1 MIAPNPTS
9 PHPGGAGPHILTIGL
24 EDYFQVGAFN
34 RFVQRDQWYRFES
47 RVEQTTLST
56 LALLEQHGA
65 KATFFVLGWVAKRY
79 PELIRA
85 VVSAGHEVATKG
97 YYHRSIRQ
105 LSPDQFRDD
114 CLMAKGVVEDVT
126 GKQVLGYRLA
136 DGWFAPRDLWAL
148 DTLAECGFAYDS
160 SLAPAGSAFAEQ
172 KFRRHVHS
180 HQWRDRVL
188 TVVPVSVGR
197 AFGVPVPVAGGNYLR
212 QLPWW
217 VTRRMVAK
225 WERAEASPLV
235 AYFHVWELDP
245 DQPKLSIGSR
255 LTHARHYR
263 NLDKMAGRLARLLG
277 ERSFTSVAESLGLDA
292 GIDPG
297 RALPLSGGGG
307 SDTGSF
313 LRPPLSQRAGTLR
326 REPAKPLTVIVPC
339 YNEAESLRYL
349 ANTLERVRQA
359 LADDYEVK
367 YLIVEDGSAD
377 ETWPVLEATFRGAPH
392 VALVRHPHNLG
403 VAAAIMTGL
412 RRADTELVA
421 SMDCDCTYDP
431 LGLPQL
437 LAKLVPGVDMVTA
450 SPYHPEGRVRNVPR
464 WRLGLS
470 KSAAW
475 MYRRIVGH
483 QLYTYTSCFRAYRRT
498 SVAGIN
504 LAHGGFLGVAEL
516 VAKLDLIGGRIVEH
530 PATLE
535 VRMLGRSKMKT
546 VRTVFGHLGLM
557 SRLARMRLKARWSR
571 APRDLVLRS
580 VVRSHTPETDERPVL
595 FRPAAELAQQGS
607 GDVRKLVLPTHPSPA
622 PPH

>member
-1 MIAPNPTS
+1 MIAPNR
-9 PHPGGAGPHILTIGL
+9 PHASGAGPHVLTIGL

-34 RFVQRDQWYRFES
+34 RFVRRDQWYRFES

-85 VVSAGHEVATKG
+85 VAGAGHEVATKG

-105 LSPDQFRDD
+105 LTPDQFRDD
-114 CLMAKGVVEDVT
+114 CRMAKSVVEDVT
-126 GKQVLGYRLA
+126 GREVLGYRLA

-160 SLAPAGSAFAEQ
+160 SLAPTGSAFAEQ

-225 WERAEASPLV
+225 WERAENSPLV

-263 NLDKMAGRLARLLG
+263 NLDKMADRLARLLS
-277 ERSFTSVAESLGLDA
+277 ERRFTSVADYLGLDA
-292 GIDPG
+292 GADPRPDPSAEFAPTG
-297 RALPLSGGGG
+297 A
-307 SDTGSF
+307 DTGAF
-313 LRPPLSQRAGTLR
+313 LRPPLAARTGGLR
-326 REPAKPLTVIVPC
+326 REPATPLTVIVPC

-359 LADDYEVK
+359 LSEEYEVK
-367 YLIVEDGSAD
+367 YLIVEDGSTD

-392 VALVRHPHNLG
+392 VTLVRHPQNLG

-412 RRADTELVA
+412 RRADTEFVA

-431 LGLPQL
+431 LGLPKL
-437 LAKLVPGVDMVTA
+437 LARLVPGVDMVTA
-450 SPYHPEGRVRNVPR
+450 SPYHPEGTVRNVPR

-470 KSAAW
+470 KGAAW
-475 MYRRIVGH
+475 MYRRIIGH

-546 VRTVFGHLGLM
+546 ARTVLGHLGLM
-557 SRLARMRLKARWSR
+557 SRLARMRLRARWSR

-580 VVRSHTPETDERPVL
+580 VVRSHTPHTDEKPVL
-595 FRPAAELAQQGS
+595 FRAAGESAGPS
-607 GDVRKLVLPTHPSPA
+607 ASDVRKLVLPAPA
-622 PPH
+622 PPR